1 MYHCQS
7 IHIIMTR
14 PDHWPGSGGCWQE
27 RWQRMTGGLW
37 WHSLLYS
44 PHSVHSQSSLCYP
57 QLCSPLVCS
66 GSAQQTMSEDR
77 CWPVPAAGPGQGF
90 SSQLQSSDRVRP
102 GPGRDLAASD
112 SGGPG
117 LRRHGDQVWLRQW
130 WWQRASDKH
139 AQLAIGENGKISILV
154 LVY

>member
-1 MYHCQS
+1 MLITCIKCS
-7 IHIIMTR
+7 LLSLSVIHIIMTSPCVSVCPPLADR
-14 PDHWPGSGGCWQE
+14 RMLTVAVTSNDWPMVTLTTLLPQFTV
-27 RWQRMTGGLW
+27 RA
-37 WHSLLYS
+37 HSLS
-44 PHSVHSQSSLCYP
+44 YP

-117 LRRHGDQVWLRQW
+117 LRTRGPGLTPTMMMT
-130 WWQRASDKH
+130 AS
-139 AQLAIGENGKISILV
+139 IR
-154 LVY
+154 